1 MQVACCK
8 MHVAR
13 CKMHVASCML
23 PVAGCRHRL
32 LITIASCSL
41 LAAGY
46 VLQGYK
52 LTETVQWNEQV

>member
-1 MQVACCK
+1 MQFEIEGCEVHVAC
-8 MHVAR
+8 

-52 LTETVQWNEQV
+52 LTETV

>member
-8 MHVAR
+8 MHVAS

-32 LITIASCSL
+32 LITIVSCSM

-52 LTETVQWNEQV
+52 LTETV